1 MAPPAKNKGS
11 AAQAS
16 LAEQFNPPAMVA
28 AGIMAAAGVCALY
41 YYLGYEPTEAEIAVQ
56 VQRKSQIE
64 GERATA
70 ERDLRAYNDDVAEL
84 ERLRNQAREQQ
95 RVLPDNPD
103 IPGFLDSINRTATDT
118 GLTIRLV
125 QPEAEAPAQYYAR
138 IPVRVEVNGTFL
150 DIARF
155 FRSVGQMP
163 RVINMENIT
172 LSQPV
177 VGPDGKVR
185 LDARMLA
192 TTFRALTAAEQAAA
206 APAAPTARRPAGG
219 NR

>member
-1 MAPPAKNKGS
+1 MAPPAKKQGAS
-11 AAQAS
+11 AQPS

-28 AGIMAAAGVCALY
+28 VGIMASAAVCALY
-41 YYLGYEPTEAEIAVQ
+41 YYLGYEPTETAIASQ
-56 VQRKSQIE
+56 AQRQTQIE
-64 GERATA
+64 ADRASAERA
-70 ERDLRAYNDDVAEL
+70 LRAYNDDVAEL
-84 ERLRNQAREQQ
+84 ERLRNQSREQQ

-118 GLTIRLV
+118 GLSIRLV
-125 QPEAEAPAQYYAR
+125 QPEPEAPAQYFVR

-163 RVINMENIT
+163 RVINMENIS
-172 LSQPV
+172 LSEPT

-185 LDARMLA
+185 LNAKMRA
-192 TTFRALTAAEQAAA
+192 TTFRTLTAAEQTRAAA
-206 APAAPTARRPAGG
+206 ASAPAARPAGG
-219 NR
+219 H